1 MLLFNFVNY
10 VILLLCLFIAIVI
23 YVPFCVFCFIVL
35 FCILFFCKCV
45 LYCCHRVSTQL
56 QLTYTYIYIYITRVC
71 VCVCVCARA
80 RVQCGSCTPQHIH
93 VFTVYLWF
101 LLGNHF
107 VLPPSTS
114 EPKMSTGSV
123 SVHKTAPI
131 EATGS
136 GSELVESVHLTNRT
150 SGLGGRPI

>member
-1 MLLFNFVNY
+1 MICMLLFNFVNY

-80 RVQCGSCTPQHIH
+80 RAVWLLYAATHSRIYSISLISPRKSLRAPTFYVRTKNVNRKCVCTQNSSDRSN
-93 VFTVYLWF
+93 W
-101 LLGNHF
+101 
-107 VLPPSTS
+107 
-114 EPKMSTGSV
+114 KWQ
-123 SVHKTAPI
+123 
-131 EATGS
+131 
-136 GSELVESVHLTNRT
+136 
-150 SGLGGRPI
+150 